1 MSDIIVSKPKVLYE
15 HVLELRNVCYRTQE
29 PSQDAMS
36 EDNFILM
43 SAILLKQLLESL
55 HIKVEV
61 IKDATIL
68 QNIHLHVACFERH
81 ILGTTVMK
89 DEKNPPTLE
98 DLIKNVESLKLRMQ
112 RKDTYCVIL

>member
-29 PSQDAMS
+29 PSQDAMT

-55 HIKVEV
+55 YIKVEV

-68 QNIHLHVACFERH
+68 QNIHLHVACFEKH
-81 ILGTTVMK
+81 ILGTTVMQDQK
-89 DEKNPPTLE
+89 DPTLE

-112 RKDTYCVIL
+112 RKDTYCLIL

>member
-29 PSQDAMS
+29 PSQDAMT

-68 QNIHLHVACFERH
+68 QNIHLHVACFEKH
-81 ILGTTVMK
+81 ILGTTVMQDQK
-89 DEKNPPTLE
+89 DPTLE

-112 RKDTYCVIL
+112 RKDTYCLIL

>member
-43 SAILLKQLLESL
+43 SAILLKQLLGSL

-68 QNIHLHVACFERH
+68 QNIHLHVACFEKH
-81 ILGTTVMK
+81 ILGTKVMQ
-89 DEKNPPTLE
+89 DEKNPTLE

>member
-15 HVLELRNVCYRTQE
+15 HVLELKNVCYRTQE
-29 PSQDAMS
+29 PSKDAMT

-43 SAILLKQLLESL
+43 SSILLKQLLESL

-61 IKDATIL
+61 RKDATIL
-68 QNIHLHVACFERH
+68 QNIHLHVACFEKH
-81 ILGTTVMK
+81 ILGTTAMQN
-89 DEKNPPTLE
+89 DQNPTLE

-112 RKDTYCVIL
+112 RKDTYCAIL

>member
-29 PSQDAMS
+29 PSQDAMT
-36 EDNFILM
+36 EDNFMLM

-61 IKDATIL
+61 VKDTTIL
-68 QNIHLHVACFERH
+68 QNIHLHVACFEKH
-81 ILGTTVMK
+81 ILGTTVMQ
-89 DEKNPPTLE
+89 DEKNPTLE
-98 DLIKNVESLKLRMQ
+98 NLIKDVESLKLRMQ

>member
-29 PSQDAMS
+29 PSQDSMT
-36 EDNFILM
+36 EENFILM

-61 IKDATIL
+61 QQEATVL
-68 QNIHLHVACFERH
+68 QIIHLHVACFEKH
-81 ILGTTVMK
+81 ILGTTVMQ
-89 DEKNPPTLE
+89 DQTNPTLE
-98 DLIKNVESLKLRMQ
+98 DLIKNVESLKLRIQ
-112 RKDTYCVIL
+112 RKDTYCAIL